1 MIKFFEESLSHTSLV
16 GNIILFFL
24 IFSTVF
30 LVPLF
35 PLNWHHYSYS
45 ILFTFLFYATVL
57 ILDKHWKPMLIIAIF
72 LTLVEWAVSVMH
84 LVYLTAISRLL
95 ILLFFNFVVI
105 FLILQIASTQQVSLK
120 VILSSINGYLLL
132 GLVFSLLLGLTHRI
146 YPDAFNFPE
155 GVDQTVSRM
164 SDYIYY
170 GFVTLTTL
178 GYGDIAPQIPIAKS
192 VAILTS
198 VSGQIYLAVIIAL
211 LVGKYAGSTHQE

>member
-1 MIKFFEESLSHTSLV
+1 MKKFFEESLSHTSLV
-16 GNIILFFL
+16 GNIILFL
-24 IFSTVF
+24 LVFSTVF
-30 LVPLF
+30 IVPLF
-35 PLNWHHYSYS
+35 PLKVHGYSYS
-45 ILFTFLFYATVL
+45 ILFTFLFFTTVL
-57 ILDKHWKPMLIIAIF
+57 ILDKHWKPMLAIAIF
-72 LTLVEWAVSVMH
+72 LTFLEWVMSVMH
-84 LVYLTAISRLL
+84 LVYLTAFSRLL

-146 YPDAFNFPE
+146 FPDAFNFPE
-155 GVDQTVSRM
+155 WVDLTASRT

-192 VAILTS
+192 VATLTS

-211 LVGKYAGSTHQE
+211 LVGKYAGSTVQE